1 MLIKSYMARTFFFAI
16 SLVTLFFSMTVFV
29 RAEEN
34 NVTPYGDY
42 CRDCTIYG
50 ACKEII
56 SPRVAVIALD
66 RYYREKGYRL
76 GAIYHKGRFI
86 EAVIF
91 KNDRQVDKVLFDRK
105 TGRLRS
111 IY

>member
-1 MLIKSYMARTFFFAI
+1 MRKFFSAI
-16 SLVTLFFSMTVFV
+16 SVIMLLFSMAVSV

-50 ACKEII
+50 TCKEII
-56 SPRVAVIALD
+56 SPRVAVIALS
-66 RYYREKGYRL
+66 RYYGEKGYRL

-86 EAVIF
+86 EAEIF
-91 KNDRQVDKVLFDRK
+91 KNGRQVDKVLFDRK
-105 TGRLRS
+105 TGRVRS

>member
-1 MLIKSYMARTFFFAI
+1 MLIKSHMARTLFFVI
-16 SLVTLFFSMTVFV
+16 ILFFSMTVFV

-50 ACKEII
+50 TCKEII
-56 SPRVAVIALD
+56 SPRVAVIALG
-66 RYYREKGYRL
+66 RYYRVKGYRL

-86 EAVIF
+86 EAEIF
-91 KNDRQVDKVLFDRK
+91 KDDRRVDKVLFDRK

>member
-1 MLIKSYMARTFFFAI
+1 MLKKSQMARTIFFVI
-16 SLVTLFFSMTVFV
+16 IVIILFFSMTVFV

-50 ACKEII
+50 TCKEVI
-56 SPRVAVIALD
+56 SPRVAVIALG
-66 RYYREKGYRL
+66 RYYQEKGYRL
-76 GAIYHKGRFI
+76 GTIYHKGRFI
-86 EAVIF
+86 EAEIF
-91 KNDRQVDKVLFDRK
+91 KNGRQVDKVLFDRK

>member
-1 MLIKSYMARTFFFAI
+1 MKKIFFAVSVI
-16 SLVTLFFSMTVFV
+16 FLLFSMNASV
-29 RAEEN
+29 RAAEEN

-50 ACKEII
+50 TCKEII
-56 SPRVAVIALD
+56 SPRLAVIALS

-86 EAVIF
+86 EAEIF